1 MDIRVGTISS
11 PRISPIRRRCRE
23 CRNDAGNRSAID
35 ISPAGRPLGPVSPV
49 PGRASMGTSN
59 GYRGLVTPSSLVSKI
74 LCRKSSYSVSSVAN
88 LSNRST
94 HCASARRRV
103 VFPAPGTPITRMDRR
118 PRTAAYRK
126 FAIDRDTMPMP
137 ISFSRVMST

>member
-49 PGRASMGTSN
+49 PGRASMGTNN
-59 GYRGLVTPSSLVSKI
+59 GYRGLVTPSALVSKI
-74 LCRKSSYSVSSVAN
+74 LCKKVHT
-88 LSNRST
+88 LSPMWRNAQIGQHTALTRGEGWFF
-94 HCASARRRV
+94 RRQ
-103 VFPAPGTPITRMDRR
+103 APR
-118 PRTAAYRK
+118 
-126 FAIDRDTMPMP
+126 
-137 ISFSRVMST
+137 